1 MVAKI
6 SNDPAI
12 VSYHPGLQA
21 EMLCSFY
28 HFRMVLDYL
37 FLLFQKRI
45 HASSTIEKDR
55 SQRDKREIYKLSVR
69 CGRLQP
75 KRLLPA

>member
-45 HASSTIEKDR
+45 HASSTIE
-55 SQRDKREIYKLSVR
+55 IIMAFLIHV
-69 CGRLQP
+69 CITC
-75 KRLLPA
+75 RLLFFRN